1 MRYNSIKR
9 LYEADD
15 IQQMPAIQQAPEV
28 PQMPPAPIQS
38 QIAPLQPMTAMMDE
52 PMEPEKA
59 ATSMEEMPSFSQEMQ
74 PALPE
79 ADVMNLTVKEL
90 IERCKKI
97 NPLICMGLEQF
108 VELNKDQ
115 IMSMTTG
122 EAEPSFGDEPG
133 ADALD
138 TETDLTFSK
147 QIEPQAAEFSLD
159 QPEADLEFP
168 TA

>member
-1 MRYNSIKR
+1 
-9 LYEADD
+9 
-15 IQQMPAIQQAPEV
+15 
-28 PQMPPAPIQS
+28 
-38 QIAPLQPMTAMMDE
+38 
-52 PMEPEKA
+52 
-59 ATSMEEMPSFSQEMQ
+59 MEEMPSFSQEMQ
-74 PALPE
+74 LTLPE

-90 IERCKKI
+90 MERCKKI

-122 EAEPSFGDEPG
+122 EAEPSFGDESG